1 MINFS
6 KEQLSARQVAAEMN
20 VSKDYVYDLCRRKNQ
35 NFAYQLKQNGKI
47 LINTQALS
55 EYLKRNNLLVS
66 GRK

>member
-55 EYLKRNNLLVS
+55 DYVRRNNLLVS
-66 GRK
+66 RK

>member
-55 EYLKRNNLLVS
+55 DYLRRNNLLVS
-66 GRK
+66 RK